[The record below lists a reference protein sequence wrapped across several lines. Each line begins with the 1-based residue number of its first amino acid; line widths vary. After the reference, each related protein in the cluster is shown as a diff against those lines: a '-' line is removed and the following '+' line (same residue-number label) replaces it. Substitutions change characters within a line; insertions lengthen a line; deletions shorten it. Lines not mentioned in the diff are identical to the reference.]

1 MAVTIDT
8 VAAERERRE
17 GGRAARDRL
26 EARLHGGLYLVL
38 QLLRGRPVGPFI
50 KRLQEWE
57 RLDRAELERLGR
69 ARLRRALRYARARVP
84 LYRSGVWES
93 ALARS
98 DPEEVRNWPLLERA
112 VLREEG
118 QRLLARPRPPAICW
132 RYTSASA
139 GEPLK
144 FAFNPRAAAWSWA
157 AEYQPMLRYGVR
169 PGAKTLML
177 WAGSGAILDWVR
189 GLETFPA
196 ADLTPALLDQAAEY
210 LLRERPALL
219 VGPPSAVARLARHV
233 GAAHPGARRPVV
245 PLAKVGGEQVYPFE
259 RDEIARYL
267 GARVVEF
274 YGCTEVGVIAA
285 ECPEGSRHVL
295 TPLVHLE
302 ILRDGRPAEPGELGD
317 VVVTSLVN
325 RAMPLV
331 RYRPGDRARLSPEP
345 CRCGRP
351 QPVVAEVLGRA
362 EDLLVTADGGLAHGS
377 VLGRGLGPL
386 LAGLPPGAIGQVLFQ
401 QVDRTSWR
409 VLVESPNGVEE
420 RVAAG
425 LAEVVRAGF
434 GRQCRV
440 AVEPVARIPREPSGK
455 YRYYRVPA
463 GG

>member
-1 MAVTIDT
+1 MAVTIDA
-8 VAAERERRE
+8 VAAEREGRGE
-17 GGRAARDRL
+17 GRAAGGGL
-26 EARLHGGLYLVL
+26 EARLHGQLYLVL

-50 KRLQEWE
+50 KRLQQWE
-57 RLDRAELERLGR
+57 RLERAALERLAE
-69 ARLRRALRYARARVP
+69 ARLRRTLRYARARVP

-98 DPEEVRNWPLLERA
+98 DPEDVRSWPLLERG
-112 VLREEG
+112 VLREQG
-118 QRLLARPRPPAICW
+118 DRLLARPRLPVICW

-139 GEPLK
+139 GEPLRL
-144 FAFNPRAAAWSWA
+144 AFNPRAAAWSWA

-177 WAGSGAILDWVR
+177 WAGSGAMRDWIR
-189 GLETFPA
+189 GLKTFPTT
-196 ADLTPALLDQAAEY
+196 DLTPAVLDQATDY
-210 LLRERPALL
+210 LLRERPTLL

-233 GAAHPGARRPVV
+233 GALHPEAPRPLV

-259 RDEIARYL
+259 REEIARYL

-351 QPVVAEVLGRA
+351 GPVLAEVLGRA
-362 EDLLVTADGGLAHGS
+362 QDLFVTAEGELAHGS
-377 VLGRGLGPL
+377 ALGRGLRPL

-401 QVDRTSWR
+401 QVDRTHWR
-409 VLVESPNGVEE
+409 VLLESPNGVGDG
-420 RVAAG
+420 VAAG
-425 LAEVVRAGF
+425 LAEVVRGAF
-434 GRQCRV
+434 GRDCRV
-440 AVEPVARIPREPSGK
+440 TVERVEHIPREPSGK
-455 YRYYRVPA
+455 YRYYRAPA
-463 GG
+463 EG